1 MCWKHSGR
9 KESTSARCLH
19 DRTRQLRQEQNSERC
34 APALRTAS
42 AVTPA
47 SAATSLAAPHSRDG
61 AYLPLLGA
69 MASRVFLSRPLSLEP
84 DSPPQSSP
92 RSRCMVAASAQISH
106 RAVDPGHRLR
116 SADRSCRVAARGP
129 LAPPL
134 ILRRMVGGRP
144 RWVVAR
150 GLRLS
155 VPHLCDVGA
164 WRGGPVHCRPLD
176 RRPPQGH
183 PRSFMDAATTAGVMG
198 ISMSTARILRS
209 VSRCRGAGHTSRG
222 FTCPRSPSPV
232 EKPSRPP
239 PALRSKVYPTKRIS
253 NATKL

>member
-183 PRSFMDAATTAGVMG
+183 PRSFSFMDAATTAGVMG

-209 VSRCRGAGHTSRG
+209 VSGAVGPVTRRAGLRVPAAPLRWRSRRV
-222 FTCPRSPSPV
+222 PRRPS
-232 EKPSRPP
+232 
-239 PALRSKVYPTKRIS
+239 ALR
-253 NATKL
+253 